1 MQSVGT
7 LNLTSVPLI
16 GEKKA
21 ALFRKLGIVTVE
33 DLLYFFPRAYAD
45 FSDIKHLKDA
55 NENKMC
61 VRIKITTD
69 PKTITLKNGKVLTTV
84 SGTDGENILRLSF
97 FGRYSSGNI
106 KKDGSFL
113 LYGNFVPERI
123 GIYSSRNPEVWDDT
137 PENVY
142 FHPVYHCT
150 AGITSRFISACMH
163 RAFDNFSEGLTDNLP
178 PEQLRKYRLPD
189 IKKAIELIHFPK
201 TADDIKQARRRLIY
215 EELLILSLGLCSEK
229 TTGKVASSYKITK
242 DYSAEFSDLLPFRL
256 TSAQK
261 RCITDCIND
270 MASGVAMRRLV
281 QGDVGSGKTAVA
293 ASVIYTAVKNGMQ
306 AALMAPTEVLAAQHK
321 KTFDMF
327 FKDTG
332 IKTELLT
339 GSTSA
344 KEKKRIKQALAD
356 GSADV
361 VIGTHAVITDDVT
374 FAHLGLAV
382 TDEQHRFGVSQRTK
396 LGDKGDTPHILVM
409 SATPIPRTLS
419 LVIYGDLDISILD
432 EKPAGRKE
440 VKTVKIGSD
449 KRKRMFGYIKKELDK
464 GHQAF
469 IVCPLAEEKDEE
481 QAEQNENAQL
491 AIAEKY
497 YKDISEN
504 EFRGYP
510 CRLLHGKMKPK
521 QKDEIMKAF
530 SSGEIRLLVCTVVI
544 EVGIDVPNATV
555 MAIENAERFGLSQLH
570 QLRGRCGRGQ
580 NESLC
585 ILISD
590 AKGEISKKRFDIMC
604 KTNDGFVI
612 AEEDLKLRGPGD
624 FFGNRQS
631 GLPTLRI
638 ADLMTDSRVLYAAK
652 TEAERILSADPTL
665 ISPQN
670 ENLKK
675 EIGKLFNNIN

>member
-1 MQSVGT
+1 MQS
-7 LNLTSVPLI
+7 LKSLDITSVPLI

-21 ALFRKLGIVTVE
+21 ALFKKLGIMTVQ

-55 NENKMC
+55 TENKMC
-61 VRIKITTD
+61 VRVKITTD
-69 PKTITLKNGKVLTTV
+69 PKTVTLKNGKVLTTV
-84 SGTDGENILRLSF
+84 SGTDGENILKLLF
-97 FGRYSSGNI
+97 FGRYSSGGI

-113 LYGNFVPERI
+113 LYGNFVPERL
-123 GIYSSRNPEVWDDT
+123 GIYSSKNPEVWDDT
-137 PENVY
+137 PENIY

-163 RAFDNFSEGLTDNLP
+163 RAFDLFSDGLDDNLP

-229 TTGKVASSYKITK
+229 TTGRVSSEYRIHR
-242 DYSAEFSDLLPFRL
+242 DYTADFSTLLPFNM

-261 RCITDCIND
+261 RCVSDCIND
-270 MASGVAMRRLV
+270 LKSGLTMRRLI

-321 KTFDMF
+321 KTFDLF
-327 FKDTG
+327 FKNTG

-339 GSTSA
+339 GSTTA
-344 KEKKRIKQALAD
+344 KEKKRIKQSLAN
-356 GSADV
+356 GDV
-361 VIGTHAVITDDVT
+361 DLLIGTHAVITDDVT
-374 FAHLGLAV
+374 FARLGLAV
-382 TDEQHRFGVSQRTK
+382 TDEQHRFGVSQRTR

-440 VKTVKIGSD
+440 VRTVKIGSD
-449 KRKRMFGYIKKELDK
+449 KRQRMFGYIKKELEK

-469 IVCPLAEEKDEE
+469 IVCPLAKEKDEE
-481 QAEQNENAQL
+481 QTEQEEKAQL

-504 EFRGYP
+504 EFKGYP

-530 SSGEIRLLVCTVVI
+530 SSGEIKLLVCTVVI

-585 ILISD
+585 VLISD
-590 AKGEISKKRFDIMC
+590 TKGEISKKRFDIMC

-631 GLPTLRI
+631 GLPTLKI
-638 ADLMTDSRVLYAAK
+638 ADLMTDSRILYAAK
-652 TEAERILSADPTL
+652 TEAERILSADPAL

-670 ENLKK
+670 ANLKK
-675 EIGKLFNNIN
+675 EIDKLFNNIN